1 MPLSLGRPSSA
12 LVPLLRFVSAT
23 AVDAERM
30 AVALAAARRG
40 ARLLSPR
47 AGGAAACSADD
58 AGVPVGAALFSAS
71 GELLSRAANGARGSF
86 NAHAES
92 RVLRAHLAR
101 SRAAVAPAGAS
112 LYVTCEPC
120 LGCLGAAS
128 LARVARLVFAA
139 RSPKFGAFTAC
150 GVGAHA
156 RGVHTLDVAA
166 LAPDSAAAAEASA
179 LMQTFFRARR
189 ARGPR
194 QPPPPPPPCSQA
206 SAAAAAVSGD
216 TPAPPRAASEKAA

>member
-1 MPLSLGRPSSA
+1 MMPLSLGRPSSA
-12 LVPLLRFVSAT
+12 LVPLLRLVSAT

-40 ARLLSPR
+40 TRPR
-47 AGGAAACSADD
+47 RGGGGADDD

-71 GELLSRAANGARGSF
+71 GELLARAANGARGAF

-92 RVLRAHLAR
+92 RVLRAYLAR
-101 SRAAVAPAGAS
+101 SRAAVAPAGAA

-150 GVGAHA
+150 GLGAHA
-156 RGVHTLDVAA
+156 RGAVAVGVR
-166 LAPDSAAAAEASA
+166 L
-179 LMQTFFRARR
+179 ARR
-189 ARGPR
+189 ERER
-194 QPPPPPPPCSQA
+194 VDDEVC
-206 SAAAAAVSGD
+206 
-216 TPAPPRAASEKAA
+216 